1 MRPGG
6 AVICPECPARTLV
19 LGLGN
24 LLMGDE
30 GVGIRVARR
39 LGEKLRDPDVEI
51 VDGGTGGLHLLE
63 YFLDHDRVV
72 LVDAATDG
80 GTPGSVS
87 VSKPVYGR
95 DYPPTLVA
103 HDIGLKDVLDAVAL
117 MDRKPE
123 TWLVTITVAEVD
135 APSLLLSPA
144 VEAAVEPAVIRI
156 LEVLAAAR
164 AR

>member
-1 MRPGG
+1 MT
-6 AVICPECPARTLV
+6 ARTMV
-19 LGLGN
+19 MGLGN

-30 GVGIRVARR
+30 GVGVRVVRR
-39 LGEKLRDPDVEI
+39 LGEKLCDPETDI

-72 LVDAATDG
+72 LVDAVMDG
-80 GTPGSVS
+80 GAPGSIS

-103 HDIGLKDVLDAVAL
+103 HDIGLKDVLDAVIL

-123 TWLVTITVAEVD
+123 TWLVTITVAAVD

-144 VEAAVEPAVIRI
+144 VEAAVEPAVVRI

>member
-1 MRPGG
+1 M
-6 AVICPECPARTLV
+6 V

-30 GVGIRVARR
+30 GVGVRVARR
-39 LGEKLRDPDVEI
+39 LEEELSDPETDI

-72 LVDAATDG
+72 LVDAVLDG
-80 GTPGSVS
+80 GAPGSIS

-103 HDIGLKDVLDAVAL
+103 HDIGLKDVLDAVIL

-123 TWLVTITVAEVD
+123 TWLVAITVAAVD

-144 VEAAVEPAVIRI
+144 VEAAVEPAVVRI